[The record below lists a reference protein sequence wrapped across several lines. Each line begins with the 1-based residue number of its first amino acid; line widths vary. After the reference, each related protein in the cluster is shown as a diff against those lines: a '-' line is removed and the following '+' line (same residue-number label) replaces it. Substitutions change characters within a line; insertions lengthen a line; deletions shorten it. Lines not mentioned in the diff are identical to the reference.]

1 MTLIERIS
9 TDYLIREDQLHQCH
23 QCSHITMSYLHQNLT
38 NKIIK
43 AYYKVY
49 NTLGY
54 GFLEKV
60 YQKAMLI
67 ELRNMGL
74 SCMEEMPVKVY
85 YDGSNV
91 GDYRADI
98 VVNEIVIIENK
109 ASETLCEEDEF
120 QLINYLKATEIEV
133 GLLLNFGKKPEFKR
147 KIFTNDRKKWN
158 TDDSDKT
165 DYHR

>member
-1 MTLIERIS
+1 
-9 TDYLIREDQLHQCH
+9 
-23 QCSHITMSYLHQNLT
+23 
-38 NKIIK
+38 
-43 AYYKVY
+43 
-49 NTLGY
+49 
-54 GFLEKV
+54 
-60 YQKAMLI
+60 
-67 ELRNMGL
+67 MGL
-74 SCMEEMPVKVY
+74 GCMEEMPVKVY

-120 QLINYLKATEIEV
+120 QLINYLKATKIEV

-158 TDDSDKT
+158 TDDTDLT

>member
-1 MTLIERIS
+1 MT
-9 TDYLIREDQLHQCH
+9 
-23 QCSHITMSYLHQNLT
+23 YLHQNLT

-74 SCMEEMPVKVY
+74 TCLEEMPVKVY

-98 VVNEIVIIENK
+98 VVNDRVIIENK
-109 ASETLCEEDEF
+109 AAE
-120 QLINYLKATEIEV
+120 
-133 GLLLNFGKKPEFKR
+133 NFVKKMNF
-147 KIFTNDRKKWN
+147 
-158 TDDSDKT
+158 S
-165 DYHR
+165 